1 MNTREELAGCGL
13 AHPPPEAEKRASD
26 SQSQKVR
33 GNLGPRDGILY
44 QTVSRLPVANQMFL
58 GTWTVDMHQEGHS
71 QRSAPQRRHTAHLRW
86 CSHCTPRKRSSW
98 DRGGDK
104 THYPTWGHCTHQ
116 APGHLSCSDLGR
128 AQNACPTKSV
138 PLWSSNT

>member
-44 QTVSRLPVANQMFL
+44 QTVSRLPVANQVFL
-58 GTWTVDMHQEGHS
+58 GSWMVDIHQEGRS
-71 QRSAPQRRHTAHLRW
+71 QRSAPQRRHIAHLRRYA
-86 CSHCTPRKRSSW
+86 HCTPRKLSDW
-98 DRGGDK
+98 DWGGDK
-104 THYPTWGHCTHQ
+104 MHHP
-116 APGHLSCSDLGR
+116 PGESVLAKHLV
-128 AQNACPTKSV
+128 A
-138 PLWSSNT
+138 